1 VFSVLLAGF
10 AVGIWGT
17 VLRPPAYEVRGTI
30 VARPAPNLMIVR
42 HDEIPALGMRAMDLM
57 TVVVEP
63 SMVDRA
69 GVEPGARVRL
79 AVRQRDNELIL
90 LWIERPPP

>member
-42 HDEIPALGMRAMDLM
+42 HDEIPALGMRAMELM
-57 TVVVEP
+57 TIVAEP
-63 SMVDRA
+63 SIVDRA

-79 AVRQRDNELIL
+79 AVRQRENELIL
-90 LWIERPPP
+90 LWIERAP

>member
-42 HDEIPALGMRAMDLM
+42 HDEIPALGMRAMELM
-57 TVVVEP
+57 TIVADP
-63 SMVDRA
+63 SIVDRA

-79 AVRQRDNELIL
+79 AVRQRENELIL
-90 LWIERPPP
+90 LWIERAP